1 MTLEE
6 KRERLVRME
15 WDFFQ
20 KVHNEGGR
28 AACQDDPET
37 FFIMRRSQF
46 SPWPEELLDS
56 YRKDLERARAQG
68 RNPLAEKYAWMMER
82 TSPRQ
87 FAALRSR
94 LPELADGALEEIR
107 QIVPIQLAWM
117 AEYRQKYPVLA
128 SGNRALSSAQD
139 TQTDTSFET
148 YLQGELKTY
157 SLPTLRRY
165 HRFLNQL
172 RREGKNLTLL
182 ILSATVRAYGY
193 TGLEE
198 AERRLAQRS

>member
-1 MTLEE
+1 MTLEAKKE
-6 KRERLVRME
+6 QLIRTE
-15 WDFFQ
+15 WELFQ
-20 KVHNEGGR
+20 NVQNEGGR

-37 FFIMRRSQF
+37 FFLMRRSQF
-46 SPWPEELLDS
+46 TPWPEELVDS
-56 YRKDLERARAQG
+56 YRKDLDRATAQG

-94 LPELADGALEEIR
+94 LPELSDEILEEIR
-107 QIVPIQLAWM
+107 QIVPIQMGWM

-128 SGNRALSSAQD
+128 SGNRALSSSQD
-139 TQTDTSFET
+139 TEEDTSFET

-172 RREGKNLTLL
+172 RQEGKNLTLL
-182 ILSATVRAYGY
+182 IMTATVRAYGY
-193 TGLEE
+193 ASLEE
-198 AERRLAQRS
+198 AERRLRG

>member
-1 MTLEE
+1 MTLEAKKE
-6 KRERLVRME
+6 QLIRTE
-15 WDFFQ
+15 WELFQ
-20 KVHNEGGR
+20 NVQNEGGR

-37 FFIMRRSQF
+37 FFLMRRSQF
-46 SPWPEELLDS
+46 APWPEELVDS
-56 YRKDLERARAQG
+56 YRKDLDRAAAQG

-94 LPELADGALEEIR
+94 LPETSDEVLEEIR

-128 SGNRALSSAQD
+128 SGNRALSSSQD
-139 TQTDTSFET
+139 TEEDTSFET

-172 RREGKNLTLL
+172 RQEGKNLTLL
-182 ILSATVRAYGY
+182 IMTATVRAYGY
-193 TGLEE
+193 ASLEE
-198 AERRLAQRS
+198 AERRLRG